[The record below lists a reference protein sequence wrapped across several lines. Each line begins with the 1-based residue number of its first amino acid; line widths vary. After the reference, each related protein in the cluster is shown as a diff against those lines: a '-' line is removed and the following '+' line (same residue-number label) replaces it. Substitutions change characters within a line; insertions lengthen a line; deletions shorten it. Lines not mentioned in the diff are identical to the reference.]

1 MTRKKALF
9 LSFQKIINVIIA
21 SRVKNMTKEKYF
33 VIFSALVL
41 LCLFNAGCATM
52 GAATGGLFDLTNTLV
67 KLPFDILGKVL
78 DFVSKMPKPPP
89 GVFF

>member
-1 MTRKKALF
+1 M
-9 LSFQKIINVIIA
+9 S
-21 SRVKNMTKEKYF
+21 KEKYIG
-33 VIFSALVL
+33 IFSILAL
-41 LCLFNAGCATM
+41 LCFINAGCATL
-52 GAATGGLFDLTNTLV
+52 GAATGGLFDLTSTLV